1 MLNIFLYLHHRQRP
15 GPSKSQDPRNRCSKI
30 SLKDK
35 QNRQKERA
43 RDGEKEIAGQIEQ
56 GKDRDGQFLSL
67 IRSKSLR
74 IIQQTFLTFFF
85 GTPLLSRGELKAP
98 LRFCCWSRH
107 EFRIY
112 FLYTYIFLLFISF
125 PFFFIHFPCRLKSK
139 VCSL

>member
-74 IIQQTFLTFFF
+74 IIQQTFLTFFSGRHSSPG
-85 GTPLLSRGELKAP
+85 GTQGPFAVLLLVKTRISYI
-98 LRFCCWSRH
+98 F
-107 EFRIY
+107 FIYIY
-112 FLYTYIFLLFISF
+112 FSPFYFLSFFLYSF
-125 PFFFIHFPCRLKSK
+125 
-139 VCSL
+139 SLPS